1 MHGRTRSWVS
11 REGGGLRAPGR
22 GVSAHAGVRGASG
35 QGGGGSRARA
45 LSAHGGGAGHT
56 EGSHCALGGGAVSL
70 APIRGWG
77 RVDVVS
83 NSHLLPTRVARPLLF
98 SAPHAPTPNSFQLE
112 SRDQRE
118 LGRVER
124 AGESGTRCVQV
135 RGWGDVWWA
144 LEAGTFIWAS
154 LEPLEPTRSWRAK
167 KTTRGS

>member
-1 MHGRTRSWVS
+1 MDREWEAPEHARSVPTAGAQGTL
-11 REGGGLRAPGR
+11 RGLTAP
-22 GVSAHAGVRGASG
+22 
-35 QGGGGSRARA
+35 
-45 LSAHGGGAGHT
+45 
-56 EGSHCALGGGAVSL
+56 LGGGAVSL

-124 AGESGTRCVQV
+124 AGESGTRCVQARV
-135 RGWGDVWWA
+135 GGCLVGIGGWNFHLGFA
-144 LEAGTFIWAS
+144 
-154 LEPLEPTRSWRAK
+154 RAA
-167 KTTRGS
+167 